1 MKRLQFNCNTK
12 AAPALYFT
20 LILSAVALAGCT
32 PVADTRAL
40 LEADLRP
47 PVFLSIAVN
56 DSRSLALEFSEPVE
70 YCARSYSCSPAL
82 TLEPAGPQASDQH
95 LQLSFRDAMQ
105 PGTEYSLECSV
116 RDKSGNTHT
125 VLAKFYGFNPAIPAV
140 RLNEITTQGSAS
152 NPDKVELLVLEDG
165 NTAGLC
171 FIDGTRDLIRN
182 CKIFPAIEV
191 AAGEYIV
198 IHCRPAGRPD
208 EIDETES
215 PLQCSA
221 EEASMEAWDVWLD
234 GASGLSGNN
243 GVLSVYSHSNGELLD
258 GFLYS
263 NRTSASDEYYR
274 GFGSRATMDRADQ
287 LWMEGGWTAAGRLIA
302 PEDAVNPDDSTA
314 TRSMCRP
321 PGAADTDCAADWYIV
336 DTRQAS
342 FGTENSTVLYEP

>member
-1 MKRLQFNCNTK
+1 MKRLHLNSNTK
-12 AAPALYFT
+12 ASCALYFT
-20 LILSAVALAGCT
+20 LILSALALSGCT

-56 DSRSLALEFSEPVE
+56 NSTSVALEFSEPIE
-70 YCARSYSCSPAL
+70 YCSESYSCSPAL
-82 TLEPAGPQASDQH
+82 SLAPAGPLSSDR
-95 LQLSFRDAMQ
+95 QLELNFQDAMA

-116 RDKSGNTHT
+116 RDAAGNTHT
-125 VLAKFYGFNPAIPAV
+125 VLVKFFGFNPDIPAV
-140 RLNEITTQGSAS
+140 RLNEITTQGSTS

-182 CKIFPAIEV
+182 CKIFPPIEV
-191 AAGEYIV
+191 AAGDYIV
-198 IHCRPAGRPD
+198 IHCRPAGSPD

-215 PLQCSA
+215 KLQCSA
-221 EEASMEAWDVWLD
+221 DEAAIGAWDVWLE

-243 GVLSVYSHSNGELLD
+243 GVLTVYSHSNGGLID

-263 NRTSASDEYYR
+263 NRTSAADENYR

-287 LWMEGGWTAAGRLIA
+287 LWMQEGWSAAGRLIA

-314 TRSMCRP
+314 TRSMCRA
-321 PGAADTDCAADWYIV
+321 PGAEDSDSAADWYIV
-336 DTRQAS
+336 DTSESS
-342 FGTENSTVLYEP
+342 FGSENSTVLYEP

>member
-1 MKRLQFNCNTK
+1 MKRLQLNCNTK
-12 AAPALYFT
+12 AAAALYFT
-20 LILSAVALAGCT
+20 LILSALALAGCT

-56 DSRSLALEFSEPVE
+56 NSRSVALEFSEPVE
-70 YCARSYSCSPAL
+70 YCRESYSCSPAL
-82 TLEPAGPQASDQH
+82 ALSADGPRSSQQQLE
-95 LQLSFRDAMQ
+95 LSFRDEMQ

-116 RDKSGNTHT
+116 RDAAGNTHT
-125 VLAKFYGFNPAIPAV
+125 VLAKFFGFNPHVPEV
-140 RLNEITTQGSAS
+140 RLNEITTQGSTS

-191 AAGEYIV
+191 TAGDYIV
-198 IHCRPAGRPD
+198 IHCRPTGRPD
-208 EIDETES
+208 EIDETDS

-221 EEASMEAWDVWLD
+221 EEATMEAWDVWLE

-243 GVLSVYSHSNGELLD
+243 GVLTVYSHSNGRLLD

-263 NRTSASDEYYR
+263 NRTSSSDEYYR
-274 GFGSRATMDRADQ
+274 GFGSRDTMDRADQ
-287 LWMEGGWTAAGRLIA
+287 LWLADGWTAAGRLIA

-314 TRSMCRP
+314 TRSMCRA

-336 DTRQAS
+336 DTRECS

>member
-1 MKRLQFNCNTK
+1 MKRLHFNCNTK
-12 AAPALYFT
+12 AACALYFT
-20 LILSAVALAGCT
+20 TILSALALAGCT
-32 PVADTRAL
+32 PIADTRAL

-56 DSRSLALEFSEPVE
+56 DSHSLALEFSEPVE

-82 TLEPAGPQASDQH
+82 TLGPAGPHSSHHMLA
-95 LQLSFRDAMQ
+95 LSFRDAME

-116 RDKSGNTHT
+116 RDESGNTHT

-140 RLNEITTQGSAS
+140 RLNEITTQGSTS

-182 CKIFPAIEV
+182 CKILPAIEV
-191 AAGEYIV
+191 AAGDYIV

-215 PLQCSA
+215 FLQCSA
-221 EEASMEAWDVWLD
+221 EEAVMGAWDVWME

-243 GVLSVYSHSNGELLD
+243 GVLTVYSHSNGQLLD

-263 NRTSASDEYYR
+263 NRTSASDENYR
-274 GFGSRATMDRADQ
+274 GFGSRDTMDRADQ
-287 LWMEGGWTAAGRLIA
+287 LWLEEGWTATGRLIA

-314 TRSMCRP
+314 TRSMCRAT
-321 PGAADTDCAADWYIV
+321 GAADTDCAADWFIV
-336 DTRQAS
+336 DTSESS
-342 FGTENSTVLYEP
+342 FGSENSNVLYEP